1 MASSETLDELKQAI
15 SFKLSELE
23 VLTRAAGDVVAYHY
37 PILPFPSDLEI
48 IFHNHYNY
56 FSMAWYKALDRCFR
70 GGGSTTKEIHNHRC
84 YTMSHS
90 PVLADSIELYSDCM
104 ANQSISTAR
113 EKNHES
119 LGEPDLSA
127 VKPAYFNN
135 SMKK

>member
-1 MASSETLDELKQAI
+1 
-15 SFKLSELE
+15 
-23 VLTRAAGDVVAYHY
+23 
-37 PILPFPSDLEI
+37 
-48 IFHNHYNY
+48 
-56 FSMAWYKALDRCFR
+56 
-70 GGGSTTKEIHNHRC
+70 
-84 YTMSHS
+84 MSHS

-135 SMKK
+135 SMKKWITKPYYEVHSVSMTMENKA